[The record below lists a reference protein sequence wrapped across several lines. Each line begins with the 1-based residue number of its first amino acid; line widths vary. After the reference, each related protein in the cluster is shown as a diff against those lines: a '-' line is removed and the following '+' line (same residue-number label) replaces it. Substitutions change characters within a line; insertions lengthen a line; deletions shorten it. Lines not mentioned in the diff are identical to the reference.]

1 MTLVNG
7 TRSSGL
13 ERYEGK
19 EIKLK
24 NNEYLSLSS
33 GMMKELFSP
42 VVDKIREHLKT
53 LVRKPELEK
62 VGTTLLVGG
71 SAEAAFLQQEVKLKF
86 SKRSLTIRH
95 VVIE

>member
-1 MTLVNG
+1 MTNIRPPRSFVTLVNG

-53 LVRKPELEK
+53 LVRKPEL
-62 VGTTLLVGG
+62 
-71 SAEAAFLQQEVKLKF
+71 
-86 SKRSLTIRH
+86 
-95 VVIE
+95 